1 MVVTQAATEKILSTR
16 DLVKVYAGS
25 DRPAVDGLNLEIDR
39 GSIFGL
45 LGPNGAGKTTTISIL
60 CTLLQPTSGQAIVLG
75 QDVRNQADAI
85 RRRIGVVPQ
94 DIALYPSLT
103 ARENLRYFAR
113 ILRIPRD
120 RIEQRI
126 DECLELVGLR
136 DFSHKRVADFSGG
149 MKRRTN
155 LAVGILHEP
164 ELLFLDEP
172 TVGIDA
178 QSRNLILDR
187 LGELNRA
194 GMSMLY
200 TSHYMEEV
208 RQLCHDVVIIDHGR
222 AIAAGTPDELVAG
235 SAEAE
240 NLEELFLELTGR
252 ELRD

>member
-1 MVVTQAATEKILSTR
+1 LTEASSDNILSTH
-16 DLVKVYAGS
+16 DLVKVYPGS
-25 DRPAVDGLNLEIDR
+25 DHPAIDHLNLEIPR

-60 CTLLQPTSGQAIVLG
+60 CTLLQPTSGQALVLG
-75 QDVRNQADAI
+75 HDVTSRADQI

-94 DIALYPSLT
+94 DIALYPALT

-113 ILRIPRD
+113 ILRIPGN
-120 RIEQRI
+120 RIEQRV
-126 DECLELVGLR
+126 DECLDLVGLAAVAN
-136 DFSHKRVADFSGG
+136 KRVSEFSGG

-155 LAVGILHEP
+155 LAVGVLHEP

-187 LGELNRA
+187 LLELNRA
-194 GMSMLY
+194 GMTLLY
-200 TSHYMEEV
+200 TTHYMEEV
-208 RQLCHDVVIIDHGR
+208 EQICHDIVIIDHGR
-222 AIAAGTPDELVAG
+222 ALAAGKPDALIAG
-235 SAEAE
+235 SAEAD
-240 NLEELFLELTGR
+240 NLEELFLQLTGR